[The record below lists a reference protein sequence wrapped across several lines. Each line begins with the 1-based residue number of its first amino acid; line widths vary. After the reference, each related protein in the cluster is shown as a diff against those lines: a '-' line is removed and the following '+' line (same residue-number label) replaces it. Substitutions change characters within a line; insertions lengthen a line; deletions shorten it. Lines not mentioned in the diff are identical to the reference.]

1 MNIFNKVSI
10 KTKTYLLVLLSV
22 VVALILSSVSNDGL
36 NTIKEELDGLVFE
49 TKIERYTSKLIIE
62 EQNYRLNTNGSIYDF
77 NEANKA
83 YENAMRYVDEI
94 YEILSRVKSSS
105 ETIKFKEKLQRLRQ
119 STDEYKALYLKGVS
133 LLTELNKQ
141 ANILEREGEY
151 ITSQIQAYVEAKRV
165 EIKQQLN
172 KKTIEKIN
180 NGSNIWQYTYVTRL
194 AEKKY
199 RLSPDAKVL
208 AEFKKD
214 YSFMMSEWARL
225 KRMSDQTFEYEK
237 LENFNSSAKKYQQ
250 AMLTWSDFNRQLVND
265 VLPEMK
271 SFGNSIISR
280 AVQSAEG
287 SLQRMADK
295 QKTISLSFILVSAVT
310 IILGLLFAAV
320 IVRSISS
327 GVSSFQEG
335 LLNFFDYLNQRRTSV
350 ESIKLQGNDEIS
362 HMAEVVNQNIIK
374 IQKVID
380 RKADYQQ
387 ALLEWSKVNY
397 QDNDATIY
405 KATELSA
412 RALHVERVSIWLF
425 NDSWTELKCA
435 DLFLAQDN
443 IHEKGAVLTEHE
455 YPEYFRLIRKGSV
468 LAIDNV
474 REEANI
480 EIFYRKYLFP
490 LDVYSTLDLPI
501 IIDSR
506 LIGVIRHEK
515 IAEEKSWQVDELDFA
530 NSVVNAISLSLEIK
544 KRRHAQKELKAQ
556 KEMLH
561 HQAHH
566 DALTGLPNRLLFNDR
581 LKQLIKQAQRQS
593 SQLAV
598 LFIDLDHFKGIN
610 DSMGHEIGD
619 KLLIEVS
626 SRLKSVI
633 RQTDTLARLGG
644 DEFTV
649 ILDQINNADAV
660 VAITQHLLEIMS
672 TPIELS
678 GQSLYVTLS
687 VGVAIFPDDG
697 TNAEALLK
705 NADAAMYQAKDD
717 GRNTYQFYT
726 QAMTEK
732 AFERIAMEAS
742 FRNALEREEFVVFYQ
757 PQVDARSEKI
767 IGMEALVRWDHPDM
781 GLISP
786 AKFLSFAHETGLIV
800 PLDLWV
806 MKTAMTQLYQWQQEG
821 LDPGVLSLN
830 LSIKQ
835 LQSNEFSETLETMLS
850 ETHCLPEWIELE
862 VTEGQI
868 MKDTG
873 LAIQILNNIKS
884 LGISLA
890 IDDFGTGYSSLSQ
903 LKRLPINKL
912 KIDQSFIRDL
922 PDDEEDTVISK
933 SIIALSTN
941 MGLDVIAE
949 GVETLEQKEFLLQN
963 GCHYIQ
969 GFYFGKPMSAEG
981 FSELLR
987 TNRI

>member
-1 MNIFNKVSI
+1 MSIFNKISI

-22 VVALILSSVSNDGL
+22 VVALVLSIVTHDGL

-49 TKIERYTSKLIIE
+49 TKIERYTNKLIIE
-62 EQNYRLNTNGSIYDF
+62 EQNYRLNSNGSIYDF
-77 NEANKA
+77 QEANKA
-83 YENAMRYVDEI
+83 YKNAMHYVDEI
-94 YEILSRVKSSS
+94 YAVLDAVKESP
-105 ETIKFKEKLQRLRQ
+105 ETIALKNKLQRLRQ

-141 ANILEREGEY
+141 ASILEQEGEY
-151 ITSQIQAYVEAKRV
+151 ITSQIQAYVESKRV
-165 EIKQQLN
+165 EIKNKLN

-194 AEKKY
+194 AEKRY
-199 RLSPDAKVL
+199 RLSPDADIL
-208 AEFKKD
+208 TEYKD
-214 YSFMMSEWARL
+214 DYRFMMSEWARL

-237 LENFNSSAKKYQQ
+237 LENFHASAENYHQ
-250 AMLTWSDFNRQLVND
+250 AMLAWADFNQQLVHD
-265 VLPEMK
+265 VLPVMK
-271 SFGNSIISR
+271 TFGHNIISR

-295 QKTISLSFILVSAVT
+295 QNMVSISFAAISIATV
-310 IILGLLFAAV
+310 ILGLLFAAF

-327 GVSSFQEG
+327 GISYFQDG
-335 LLNFFDYLNQRRTSV
+335 LLNFFDYLNRKRSTAEMININGS
-350 ESIKLQGNDEIS
+350 DEIS
-362 HMAEVVNQNIIK
+362 NMAEVVNHNIIK

-380 RKADYQQ
+380 RKEDYQQ

-397 QDNDATIY
+397 QDNDLTIY

-412 RALHVERVSIWLF
+412 KALHVDRVGIWLF
-425 NDSWTELKCA
+425 NDDWTKLICA
-435 DLFLAQDN
+435 DLFLAKSG
-443 IHEKGAVLTEHE
+443 IHEKGEELTEHE
-455 YPEYFRLIRKGSV
+455 YPEYFKLIRQGSILSIDSV
-468 LAIDNV
+468 KDDYRVGDAFNDYLLALNV
-474 REEANI
+474 HS
-480 EIFYRKYLFP
+480 
-490 LDVYSTLDLPI
+490 VLDLPI
-501 IIDSR
+501 VIDNR

-515 IAEEKSWQVDELDFA
+515 IGEECSWQLDELDFA

-544 KRRHAQKELKAQ
+544 KRRQAQKELKEQ
-556 KEMLH
+556 KEILH

-581 LKQLIKQAQRQS
+581 LRQLIKQAQRHS
-593 SQLAV
+593 TQLAV
-598 LFIDLDHFKGIN
+598 LFIDLDHFKEIN
-610 DSMGHEIGD
+610 DSMGHDVGD
-619 KLLIEVS
+619 QLLIEVS
-626 SRLKSVI
+626 KRLKSVI

-649 ILDQINNADAV
+649 ILDQIHNADAV
-660 VAITQHLLEIMS
+660 VDITRLLIDVMS
-672 TPIELS
+672 APIELS
-678 GQSLYVTLS
+678 GQSFYVTLS

-697 TNAEALLK
+697 ISAEELLR
-705 NADAAMYQAKDD
+705 NADAAMYQSKDE

-726 QAMTEK
+726 QTMTEK
-732 AFERIAMEAS
+732 AFERIAMETN
-742 FRNALEREEFVVFYQ
+742 FRKALDRDEFVVFYQ

-786 AKFLSFAHETGLIV
+786 AKFLNFAHETGLIV

-806 MKTAMTQLYQWQQEG
+806 MRTAMTQLYQWQQEG
-821 LDPGVLSLN
+821 LSPGVLALN
-830 LSIKQ
+830 LSMKQ
-835 LQSNEFSETLETMLS
+835 LHSRNFFTNLEIMLADTGCTADS
-850 ETHCLPEWIELE
+850 IELE

-873 LAIQILNNIKS
+873 LAIEVLNKIKA

-912 KIDQSFIRDL
+912 KIDQSFIREL
-922 PDDEEDTVISK
+922 PDDEEDVVISK
-933 SIIALSTN
+933 SIIALSNN

-949 GVETLEQKEFLLQN
+949 GVETQPQKDFLLRN
-963 GCHYIQ
+963 GCRYVQ
-969 GFYFGKPMSAEG
+969 GYYYGKPMSAEG
-981 FSELLR
+981 FTELLR
-987 TNRI
+987 ANVI